1 MQYPVP
7 ESRRMLVVKESSE
20 QVVCI
25 MGVLLAQSSTC
36 SSRSEKDKTDLVTL
50 NKFGVKDKLVLLLD
64 HHDDE

>member
-1 MQYPVP
+1 
-7 ESRRMLVVKESSE
+7 
-20 QVVCI
+20 VCI